1 MPIVNE
7 GIEQELQY
15 VTKPFELDHIKGL
28 FENTDP
34 LMQEIAY
41 ALIKGD
47 QHLVDLSLIH
57 I

>member
-47 QHLVDLSLIH
+47 QNWSI